1 MGTAVRIA
9 SRAIPAPVV
18 QLLRFRNWRVLRDVA
33 ALGSG
38 TLLSQATMCLATP
51 VLLRL
56 YSPADLGVYAL
67 LYSYSALLST
77 LCTWKI
83 ERLIVVVPS
92 RQASLH
98 LLTALVAIAVVVTFA
113 LLLFVTVVITLNVL
127 PFEGALLWSI
137 PFSVFVLAV
146 SAGQRSTLIRERAYR
161 VAAMAQIARSVVFLG
176 GAIATALWW
185 HGSILMGALPMLL
198 WQITGDLA
206 GLLLQSWANGSVIRL
221 KLKRPR
227 LRRALLTV
235 RNQGSF
241 LGALGASQV
250 ICSINQQ
257 IPISAV
263 AFAFGRAQAGLYTL
277 AIGLVAVPCSV
288 VATAVADV
296 VNQRLARCYAERR
309 PFSHLL
315 ARTMGTMALVGIG
328 PFLGI
333 ALLSPV
339 VLPVLMGPRWVNAG
353 PAVTILSVASYL
365 FFVEASAGH
374 VAVIVRA
381 QRYILVWQALRFGS
395 LSFSAAFAALKV
407 VSFTGFLIVLVAG
420 DCCLYLLEMI
430 MVYRFVR
437 RAEAAWR

>member
-18 QLLRFRNWRVLRDVA
+18 QLLRFRNWGVLRDVA

-38 TLLSQATMCLATP
+38 TLLSQATILLATP

-56 YSPADLGVYAL
+56 YPPADLGLYAL
-67 LYSYSALLST
+67 LYSLSALLST

-98 LLTALVAIAVVVTFA
+98 LLTALVAIAVVVMFA
-113 LLLFVTVVITLNVL
+113 LLLFVAVVITLTVL
-127 PFEGALLWSI
+127 PFEGTLLWSI

-146 SAGQRSTLIRERAYR
+146 SAGQRATLIRERAYR
-161 VAAMAQIARSVVFLG
+161 VAAAAQLARTVVFLG

-185 HGSILMGALPMLL
+185 RGSILTGALPMLL
-198 WQITGDLA
+198 WQIAGDLV

-235 RNQGSF
+235 RNQGRF

-296 VNQRLARCYAERR
+296 VNQRLARLYAERR

-315 ARTMGTMALVGIG
+315 AKTMGIMALIGIG
-328 PFLGI
+328 PFLAI

-339 VLPVLMGPRWVNAG
+339 VLPVLMGSRWVNAG
-353 PAVTILSVASYL
+353 PAITILSVASYL

-395 LSFSAAFAALKV
+395 LSFSAALAALKV

-420 DCCLYLLEMI
+420 DCSLYLLEMI